1 VAQSVDIATR
11 VYNHNWKIDPIVRS
25 LIDTD
30 FYKLLMCQFV
40 LKTAGHV
47 RAKFQIIDR
56 DKDQQVARNIDLGEL
71 REQLDNIRS
80 LRLTRGESTWLRGN
94 MFYGR
99 RQMFAPEFLDWLEN
113 LVLPEYSLD
122 ITNGKLDLSFE
133 GSWAEVM
140 LWEIPALSTLT
151 ELNSRSVLKGYGKF
165 ELQVLY
171 ARAMTRLWDKITA
184 LSAVEAL
191 QIADFGTRRRHSYLW
206 QDWCV
211 QAMISGLGDR
221 FIGTSNCH
229 IAMQREVEAIG
240 THAHE
245 LTMAY
250 GALSSSDDELRTAP
264 FRMMNDWTRVY
275 GDNLRVILPDTFG
288 SRYFYGKAPANL
300 AEWTTIRIDSGDPA
314 TMAELALE
322 WWNRCGVD
330 VREKLIIFS
339 DGLDV
344 DSILSLQNQ
353 FQDRV
358 RVSHGWGT
366 LLTNDFRQ
374 LDRQDRLTPVSLVC
388 KLVEANGH
396 PAIKLSDN
404 PEKSTGTE
412 AGIAHY
418 RSAFRA

>member
-1 VAQSVDIATR
+1 MAQSVDIATR

-56 DKDQQVARNIDLGEL
+56 DKDQRVARNIDLGEL

-113 LVLPEYSLD
+113 LALPEYSLD

-404 PEKSTGTE
+404 PEKSTGPE